1 MTFELWWCWS
11 RIYIYIYM
19 RWVNIVPERM
29 MIILLRLGKFLNLE
43 SFKSHIPTF
52 TKESCLKFNKF
63 AIDWRLKLVNFHS
76 ALPQKTTCLLRMDDI
91 PLSWMEFSYC
101 TYICDSIWLKTLWQC
116 KLEMTF
122 CFDIQIIQIHNPPHA
137 CYISQPNLVTFP
149 LFGTLHH
156 QNSTIHEIKH
166 FKEMPYSTWF

>member
-1 MTFELWWCWS
+1 
-11 RIYIYIYM
+11 
-19 RWVNIVPERM
+19 
-29 MIILLRLGKFLNLE
+29 
-43 SFKSHIPTF
+43 
-52 TKESCLKFNKF
+52 
-63 AIDWRLKLVNFHS
+63 
-76 ALPQKTTCLLRMDDI
+76 MDDM

-101 TYICDSIWLKTLWQC
+101 TWNICDSIWLKTLWQC

-156 QNSTIHEIKH
+156 QNSTTHEIKH
-166 FKEMPYSTWF
+166 FKEMPYSTWFSRLYQAFRFMSKDDKTLPFQSLRQVLVIRSLQTSLIKMSNFNDVEIMRLFVSYKFLLVTNFCEKCKTTHFLRVGVCYPRLLWAK